1 MLFYELRDQ
10 ENISFK
16 LPLLQLNGIIV
27 KEKEVSWCYPL

>member
-10 ENISFK
+10 ENISLK
-16 LPLLQLNGIIV
+16 LPLLQLNCIIE

>member
-10 ENISFK
+10 ENISLK
-16 LPLLQLNGIIV
+16 LPLLQLNGIIE